1 MLFQILDTK
10 HECVGYF
17 ADNKLHFEDI
27 PDNLTATWAYSA
39 HLGQL
44 DVEYANIYCNG
55 ASLQDVCPQH
65 LKKDWEFANKQ
76 MKAFISSFIEAMV
89 SLDDNCFFDMVPAK
103 FLIEYYGL
111 KNKITDYVLQNYER
125 PQEYDFF
132 RDMTKL
138 INKISTQE
146 LNLNLD
152 VLREDIKNEED
163 MELYR
168 KYCNVS
174 NKINYNLYGAV
185 TGRLGMLENSFPIL
199 NLNRKARKIVEPT
212 NDWFVEIDLNA
223 AEMRM
228 FLALAGVSQ
237 PESDLYETLNNKIYN
252 NSLTR
257 AQAKDKTILWLYN
270 NRNHKHDE
278 YEEKLEQWFDK
289 VGTMSKYYDGTYLTT
304 PYGRKIE
311 VDAQKA
317 PNYLGQSC
325 LIDMFHRQIVKVHK
339 KLTKYESFIPFMV
352 HDCFYIDLKDEEKA
366 ILPEIVRSFSQTPY
380 GKFPAKVKI
389 GRNLGEMKEVKL
401 KL

>member
-17 ADNKLHFEDI
+17 ADNKLYFEDI
-27 PDNLTATWAYSA
+27 PNNLTATWAYSS
-39 HLGQL
+39 HLGDL
-44 DVEYANIYCNG
+44 DVEYANIYCHGSN
-55 ASLQDVCPQH
+55 LNDVCPEY
-65 LKKDWEFANKQ
+65 LKKDWELANKH
-76 MKAFISSFIEAMV
+76 MKAFISSFIEAKV
-89 SLDDNCFFDMVPAK
+89 SLEDNCFFDMVPEK

-111 KNKITDYVLQNYER
+111 KSKITQYVLENYKKPE
-125 PQEYDFF
+125 QYDFF
-132 RDMTKL
+132 RDMSKL
-138 INKISTQE
+138 ISKISTQE

-174 NKINYNLYGAV
+174 NKINYNLYGAI

-199 NLNRKARKIVEPT
+199 NLNRKARKILEPT

-228 FLALAGVSQ
+228 FLALAGVVQ

-252 NSLTR
+252 NTLTR
-257 AQAKDKTILWLYN
+257 AQAKDKTIIWLYN
-270 NRNHKHDE
+270 NKSNKTDE

-289 VGTMSKYYDGTYLTT
+289 SGTMSKYYDGKHLTT

-317 PNYLGQSC
+317 PNYLGQSS
-325 LIDMFHRQIVKVHK
+325 LIDMFHRQIVKIDK
-339 KLTKYESFIPFMV
+339 KLKDKDTFIPFMV
-352 HDCFYIDLKDEEKA
+352 HDCVYLDLKDEEKS
-366 ILPEIVRSFSQTPY
+366 ILPDIVRTFSQTPH